1 MPNTMLRLWENH
13 TPRKSDQLT
22 NVGASWVIDP
32 TGPIVKPTEC
42 INATSAPGILKIYRD
57 FHPDCLVIHWMFPNV
72 HVGHVL
78 WVSQAPT
85 HLTFAQVD
93 TVRHIEKQLAE
104 EWERT
109 IRCDFIML
117 TPPISIFIG
126 IWKNTPDPI
135 ICPPLNAAEIRN
147 SCSNSFRVRPSTI
160 TPIYSMIESTNSRI
174 SILIWSSTGK
184 KGLPITPAT
193 TARAPIRSTGSAI
206 TTSAVPSVESVPTAV
221 KTTPSSMCVRKAPRP
236 ALVLAIFFVEA
247 KSPRISPRARCV

>member
-1 MPNTMLRLWENH
+1 MPNTMLRLWENY

-117 TPPISIFIG
+117 TPPHFDIHWDLEKYTRSNNLPTTKRGRDQELVLKQLSRETIDHYADLLDDRKYEFTDLNIDLVVNRQEG
-126 IWKNTPDPI
+126 LAYYTGNNGPRTYPLDRLGYHN
-135 ICPPLNAAEIRN
+135 ICRAL
-147 SCSNSFRVRPSTI
+147 CRVRA
-160 TPIYSMIESTNSRI
+160 YR
-174 SILIWSSTGK
+174 
-184 KGLPITPAT
+184 
-193 TARAPIRSTGSAI
+193 
-206 TTSAVPSVESVPTAV
+206 
-221 KTTPSSMCVRKAPRP
+221 RKNNPKQH
-236 ALVLAIFFVEA
+236 V
-247 KSPRISPRARCV
+247 C